1 MYLKSGDCMTKILVI
16 PSSIKML
23 NELINKCDGFIVGMK
38 DFSVNVP
45 ISFSIEELK
54 NISKICKDNNKE
66 LFVSVNK
73 NIHNSE
79 LESLLDVLKELS
91 TLDITGIMFY
101 DIAVLNLNNKF
112 KLNLN
117 LVWSQEHLTTNYAT
131 CNFWNS
137 YGVNS
142 VYLSSDIT
150 LDEII
155 DIKNNIKMNTFVN
168 VFGYLPMFASR
179 RHLVKNYLDTFNLI
193 DNSSAYKICKEG
205 KKYTIVDNNL
215 GSLVYSSNILNGL
228 DEMLILKENNIN
240 YVVLNSFDIV
250 DSLFTEVVNLFTNVT
265 KDNVKSYNNKINEM
279 FDNIDKG
286 FLYKETVYKVK
297 NNE

>member
-1 MYLKSGDCMTKILVI
+1 MTKILVI

-66 LFVSVNK
+66 LFVNVNK

-150 LDEII
+150 LDEIV

-168 VFGYLPMFASR
+168 VFGYLPMFVSR
-179 RHLVKNYLDTFNLI
+179 RHLVKNYLDTFNLT
-193 DNSSAYKICKEG
+193 DNSDSYKICKEG

-240 YVVLNSFDIV
+240 YVVLNSFDV
-250 DSLFTEVVNLFTNVT
+250 ADSLFTEVVNLFTNVT
-265 KDNVKSYNNKINEM
+265 KDNVKSYNNKIDEM

>member
-1 MYLKSGDCMTKILVI
+1 MTKILVI

-38 DFSVNVP
+38 DFSANVP

-79 LESLLDVLKELS
+79 LETLLDVLKKLS
-91 TLDITGIMFY
+91 VLDITGIMFY
-101 DIAVLNLNNKF
+101 DIAILNLNNKF

-150 LDEII
+150 LDEIV

-168 VFGYLPMFASR
+168 VFGYLPMFVSR
-179 RHLVKNYLDTFNLI
+179 RHLVKNYLDTFNLT
-193 DNSSAYKICKEG
+193 DNSDSYKICKEG

-240 YVVLNSFDIV
+240 YVVLNSFDV
-250 DSLFTEVVNLFTNVT
+250 ADSLFTEVVNLFTNVT
-265 KDNVKSYNNKINEM
+265 KDNVKSYNNKIDEM

>member
-1 MYLKSGDCMTKILVI
+1 MTKILVI

-91 TLDITGIMFY
+91 ILDITGIMFY

-117 LVWSQEHLTTNYAT
+117 LVWNQEHLTTNYAT

-155 DIKNNIKMNTFVN
+155 DIKSNIKMNTFVN
-168 VFGYLPMFASR
+168 VFGYLPMFVSR
-179 RHLVKNYLDTFNLI
+179 RHLVKNYLDTFNLT
-193 DNSSAYKICKEG
+193 DNSSVYKICKEG

-228 DEMLILKENNIN
+228 DEMLILKENNID
-240 YVVLNSFDIV
+240 YVVLNSFDVV

-265 KDNVKSYNNKINEM
+265 KDNVKSYNNKVNEM

>member
-1 MYLKSGDCMTKILVI
+1 MTKILVI

-45 ISFSIEELK
+45 ISFSTEELK
-54 NISKICKDNNKE
+54 GISKICKDNNKE

-79 LESLLDVLKELS
+79 LESLLDVLKKMS
-91 TLDITGIMFY
+91 VLDITGIMFY

-117 LVWSQEHLTTNYAT
+117 LVWNQEHLTTNYAT

-155 DIKNNIKMNTFVN
+155 DIKGNIKMNTFVN
-168 VFGYLPMFASR
+168 VFGYLPMFVSH
-179 RHLVKNYLDTFNLI
+179 RHLVKNYLDTFNLT
-193 DNSSAYKICKEG
+193 DNSSDYKICKES

-228 DEMLILKENNIN
+228 DEMLILKENNID

>member
-1 MYLKSGDCMTKILVI
+1 MTKILVI

>member
-1 MYLKSGDCMTKILVI
+1 MTKILVI

-66 LFVSVNK
+66 LFVNVNK

-155 DIKNNIKMNTFVN
+155 DIKNNIKMNTFVS

-179 RHLVKNYLDTFNLI
+179 RHLVKNYLDTFNLT
-193 DNSSAYKICKEG
+193 DNSSDYKICKEG